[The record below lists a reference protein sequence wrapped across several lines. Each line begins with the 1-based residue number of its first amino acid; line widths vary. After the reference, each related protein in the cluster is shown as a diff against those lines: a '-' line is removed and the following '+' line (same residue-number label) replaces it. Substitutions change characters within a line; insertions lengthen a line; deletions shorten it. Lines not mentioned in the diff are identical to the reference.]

1 MKSMR
6 QVFVE
11 AGIMTIPSSRKSLST
26 QVLKLLTGITAMV
39 FLIWLVGSKE
49 VVGLLLSVDP
59 LLFFLLMAVSGL
71 LIQISIIKW
80 RLFLRFYG
88 ECASLRE
95 LFSLY
100 LVGYFFNTFFPSQ
113 VGGDAVRSW
122 SLGKRVG
129 QRVAFSATLLE
140 RATGFVTMI
149 LFGGLGVLCAPD
161 VPWAVV
167 LIYSGI
173 AMATLTV
180 IVIVLNEKWAHW
192 FIRLI
197 PTHKYQEKFRLFHE
211 GMARALTAKS
221 VLLKAFGLSILFHG
235 MAVFNTIFAGYVVGW
250 KSAGFFDMCVVLP
263 LILLFGSIPV
273 SPSGLGIQE
282 GAFYF
287 FLQSI
292 GASPS
297 QSVATALILRIKVLV
312 LAVCGGGI
320 WLLRGRSKR
329 GQAGTG

>member
-1 MKSMR
+1 MYVDAGTMKATTGR
-6 QVFVE
+6 R
-11 AGIMTIPSSRKSLST
+11 SSVV
-26 QVLKLLTGITAMV
+26 QVLKLLSGISAML
-39 FLIWLVGSKE
+39 FLVWLVGSRD
-49 VVGLLLSVDP
+49 VVALLLSVDP
-59 LLFFLLMAVSGL
+59 LLFILLMGVSGV
-71 LIQISIIKW
+71 LIQISVIKW

-88 ECASLRE
+88 ECASLKE

-149 LFGGLGVLCAPD
+149 IFGGLGVMCAPN
-161 VPWAVV
+161 VPSAIMLVYAGVV
-167 LIYSGI
+167 
-173 AMATLTV
+173 MATL
-180 IVIVLNEKWAHW
+180 IGISIVLNQRWAHW
-192 FIRLI
+192 CIKRI
-197 PTHKYQEKFRLFHE
+197 PVHKYQEKFRLFHE
-211 GMARALTAKS
+211 GMTRALTSKS
-221 VLLKAFGLSILFHG
+221 VLFKAFGLSILFHG
-235 MAVFNTIFAGYVVGW
+235 TAVFNTILAGYVVGW
-250 KSAGFFDMCVVLP
+250 KDAGFFDVCVVLP
-263 LILLFGSIPV
+263 LILLFGSIPI

-297 QSVATALILRIKVLV
+297 QSIATALILRIKVLV
-312 LAVCGGGI
+312 LAVCGGGV
-320 WLLRGRSKR
+320 WLFRVRE
-329 GQAGTG
+329 

>member
-1 MKSMR
+1 MKVTTARKS
-6 QVFVE
+6 
-11 AGIMTIPSSRKSLST
+11 PSSY
-26 QVLKLLTGITAMV
+26 VLKLLLGLSALL
-39 FLIWLVGSKE
+39 FLIWFVGSKE
-49 VVGLLLSVDP
+49 VVTLLLSVDP
-59 LLFFLLMAVSGL
+59 WLFALLMGVSGV
-71 LIQISIIKW
+71 LIQISILKW

-88 ECASLRE
+88 ESASLRE

-149 LFGGLGVLCAPD
+149 LFGGLGVMCAPN
-161 VPWAVV
+161 VPSAILLVYAGV
-167 LIYSGI
+167 AS
-173 AMATLTV
+173 ATLIG
-180 IVIVLNEKWAHW
+180 IVIVLNQKSAHW
-192 FIRLI
+192 FLKLI
-197 PTHKYQEKFRLFHE
+197 PNHKYQEKFRLFHE
-211 GMARALTAKS
+211 GMARALTSKG
-221 VLLKAFGLSILFHG
+221 VLIKAFGLSVLFHG
-235 MAVFNTIFAGYVVGW
+235 MAVLNTILAGYVVGW
-250 KSAGFFDMCVVLP
+250 KDAGFFDVCVVLP
-263 LILLFGSIPV
+263 LILLFGSIPL

-297 QSVATALILRIKVLV
+297 QSIATALILRIKVLA
-312 LAVCGGGI
+312 LAVCGGGV
-320 WLLRGRSKR
+320 WLFRSR
-329 GQAGTG
+329 S

>member
-1 MKSMR
+1 MKVTTARKS
-6 QVFVE
+6 
-11 AGIMTIPSSRKSLST
+11 PSSY
-26 QVLKLLTGITAMV
+26 VLKLLLGLSALL
-39 FLIWLVGSKE
+39 FLIWFVGSKE
-49 VVGLLLSVDP
+49 VVTLLLSVDP
-59 LLFFLLMAVSGL
+59 WLFALLMGVSGV
-71 LIQISIIKW
+71 LIQISILKW

-88 ECASLRE
+88 ESASLRE

-149 LFGGLGVLCAPD
+149 LFGGLGVMCAPN
-161 VPWAVV
+161 VPSAILLVYAGV
-167 LIYSGI
+167 AS
-173 AMATLTV
+173 ATLIG
-180 IVIVLNEKWAHW
+180 IVIVLNKKSAHW
-192 FIRLI
+192 FLKLI
-197 PTHKYQEKFRLFHE
+197 PNHKYREKFRLFHE
-211 GMARALTAKS
+211 GMARALTSKG
-221 VLLKAFGLSILFHG
+221 VLIKAFGLSVLFHG
-235 MAVFNTIFAGYVVGW
+235 MAVLNTILAGYVVGW
-250 KSAGFFDMCVVLP
+250 KDAGFFDVCVVLP
-263 LILLFGSIPV
+263 LILLFGSIPL

-297 QSVATALILRIKVLV
+297 QSIATALILRIKVLA
-312 LAVCGGGI
+312 LAVCGGGV
-320 WLLRGRSKR
+320 WLFRSR
-329 GQAGTG
+329 S

>member
-1 MKSMR
+1 MKITTAGKSPLM
-6 QVFVE
+6 QVFKVL
-11 AGIMTIPSSRKSLST
+11 AGVS
-26 QVLKLLTGITAMV
+26 AML

-49 VVGLLLSVDP
+49 VAALLLCVDP
-59 LLFFLLMAVSGL
+59 LLFFLLMAVSGV

-88 ECASLRE
+88 ECASLKE

-149 LFGGLGVLCAPD
+149 LFGGLGVLCAPN
-161 VPWAVV
+161 VPTAIILV
-167 LIYSGI
+167 YSGV
-173 AMATLTV
+173 ATATL
-180 IVIVLNEKWAHW
+180 IGIFIILNERWAHW

-197 PTHKYQEKFRLFHE
+197 PTNKYQENFRLFHE
-211 GMARALTAKS
+211 VMARELTSKS
-221 VLLKAFGLSILFHG
+221 VLLKRFGLSILFHG
-235 MAVFNTIFAGYVVGW
+235 TAVFNTILAGYVVGW
-250 KSAGFFDMCVVLP
+250 KDAGFFDMCVVLP

-297 QSVATALILRIKVLV
+297 QSVATALILRIKVLL

-320 WLLRGRSKR
+320 WLLRARKKQG
-329 GQAGTG
+329 

>member
-1 MKSMR
+1 MKVTTARKS
-6 QVFVE
+6 
-11 AGIMTIPSSRKSLST
+11 PSSY
-26 QVLKLLTGITAMV
+26 VLKLLLGLSALL
-39 FLIWLVGSKE
+39 FLIWFVGSKE
-49 VVGLLLSVDP
+49 VVTLLLSVDP
-59 LLFFLLMAVSGL
+59 WLFALLMGVSGV
-71 LIQISIIKW
+71 LIQISILKW

-88 ECASLRE
+88 ESASLRE

-149 LFGGLGVLCAPD
+149 LFGGLGVVCAPN
-161 VPWAVV
+161 VPSAILLVYAGV
-167 LIYSGI
+167 AS
-173 AMATLTV
+173 ATLIG
-180 IVIVLNEKWAHW
+180 IVIVLNKKSAHW
-192 FIRLI
+192 FLKLI
-197 PTHKYQEKFRLFHE
+197 PNHKYQEKFRLFHE
-211 GMARALTAKS
+211 GMARALTSKG
-221 VLLKAFGLSILFHG
+221 VLIKAFGLSVLFHG
-235 MAVFNTIFAGYVVGW
+235 MAVLNTILAGYVVGW
-250 KSAGFFDMCVVLP
+250 KDAGFFDVCVVLP
-263 LILLFGSIPV
+263 LILLFGSIPL

-297 QSVATALILRIKVLV
+297 QSIATALILRIKVLA
-312 LAVCGGGI
+312 LAVCGGGV
-320 WLLRGRSKR
+320 WLFRSR
-329 GQAGTG
+329 S